1 MKTFAE
7 LGVKANFIKGL
18 EGLSIYKPTEI
29 QERVLPILLSHKTDI
44 VGQAQTGTGKTVAF
58 GIPLLHNINPN
69 VKEVQGLILCPTR
82 ELAKQVEKQLFR
94 FTKYTE
100 RIFTEAIY
108 GGVKIEQQIKALSR
122 PTHIIVATPGRLIDL
137 IHQEAVDLSTVK
149 TVILD
154 EADEMLSLG
163 FEKQLYQILNQLTSV
178 ESHWLFSATMP
189 DGIQTIISKYIDADA
204 PNIKVNPAKVVN
216 TKIIHQHYFTNNK
229 YGSLRRFLKLNA
241 NKRGIV
247 FCKTRM
253 TTGQVSQRLLDDG
266 ISAAAIHGNMSQR
279 DREKILRM
287 FRKKSIHYLV
297 GTDVI
302 ARGIDIEQLDFVVHF
317 QLPENEEYYTHRSGR
332 TARAGESGIS
342 LSLLTKNEKHAFNQM
357 LQNLKLKSK
366 EIHSI
371 KILNRN
377 ITITKKLL

>member
-1 MKTFAE
+1 MKTFTE
-7 LGVKANFIKGL
+7 LGVEANYIKGL
-18 EGLSIYKPTEI
+18 EALSIHKPTEI
-29 QERVLPILLSHKTDI
+29 QERVLPVLLNQSTDL

-58 GIPLLHNINPN
+58 GLPLLHSIDTSK
-69 VKEVQGLILCPTR
+69 KEIQGLILCPTR
-82 ELAKQVEKQLFR
+82 ELAKQVEKQLFK
-94 FTKYTE
+94 FTKFTD

-137 IHQEAVDLSTVK
+137 IYQDVVDLSTVK
-149 TVILD
+149 TVVLD

-163 FEKQLYQILNQLTSV
+163 FEKQLYQILNQLKTV

-189 DGIQTIISKYIDADA
+189 EGIQNIISKYIHEDA
-204 PNIKVNPAKVVN
+204 PNIKVNPSKVVN
-216 TKIIHQHYFTNNK
+216 TQIVHQHFITNNK
-229 YGSLRRFLKLNA
+229 YGSLKRFLKLNED
-241 NKRGIV
+241 KRGIV

-253 TTGQVSQRLLDDG
+253 TTDQVAQRLTEDG

-287 FRKKSIHYLV
+287 FRKKSIKYLV

-332 TARAGESGIS
+332 TARAGQSGVS
-342 LSLLTKNEKHAFNQM
+342 LSLLTKNELHTFNGI
-357 LQNLKLKSK
+357 LQHLKLSSK
-366 EIHSI
+366 EIKSI
-371 KILNRN
+371 N
-377 ITITKKLL
+377 

>member
-1 MKTFAE
+1 MKTFSE
-7 LGVKANFIKGL
+7 LGVKADYIKGL
-18 EGLSIYKPTEI
+18 EGLSILKPTEI
-29 QERVLPILLSHKTDI
+29 QELVLPILLNQKTDLI
-44 VGQAQTGTGKTVAF
+44 GQAQTGTGKTVAF
-58 GIPLLHNINPN
+58 GLPLLHSIDLSK
-69 VKEVQGLILCPTR
+69 KEVQGLILCPTR

-94 FTKYTE
+94 FTKYTD

-137 IHQEAVDLSTVK
+137 VNQNAVDLSHVK

-163 FEKQLYQILNQLTSV
+163 FEKQLHYILDELNSV

-189 DGIQTIISKYIDADA
+189 EGIQSIISRYIHEDA
-204 PNIKVNPAKVVN
+204 PHIKVNPSKVVN
-216 TKIIHQHYFTNNK
+216 TQITHQHYITNNK
-229 YGSLRRFLKLNA
+229 YGSLKRFLKANA

-247 FCKTRM
+247 FCKTRL
-253 TTGQVSQRLLDDG
+253 TTDQVSERLSEDG
-266 ISAAAIHGNMSQR
+266 VSAAAIHGNMSQR

-297 GTDVI
+297 GTDVV

-332 TARAGESGIS
+332 TARAGQTGVS
-342 LSLLTKNEKHAFNQM
+342 LSLLTKNELHLFNEM
-357 LQNLKLKSK
+357 LQTLKLKSQ
-366 EIHSI
+366 EIKSI
-371 KILNRN
+371 Q
-377 ITITKKLL
+377 

>member
-1 MKTFAE
+1 MPKRFDLKTFDQ
-7 LGVKANFIKGL
+7 LGVKANYIKGL
-18 EGLSIYKPTEI
+18 EALSIHKPTEI
-29 QERVLPILLSHKTDI
+29 QERVLPILLNNNTDI

-58 GIPLLHNINPN
+58 GLPLLHSIDISH
-69 VKEVQGLILCPTR
+69 KQVQGLILCPTR
-82 ELAKQVEKQLFR
+82 ELAKQVEKQLFK
-94 FTKYTE
+94 FTKFTD

-137 IHQEAVDLSTVK
+137 INQEVVDLSHVK
-149 TVILD
+149 TVVLD

-178 ESHWLFSATMP
+178 ESHWLFSATIP
-189 DGIQTIISKYIDADA
+189 EGIQSIISQYIHEDA
-204 PNIKVNPAKVVN
+204 PHIKVNPSKVVN
-216 TKIIHQHYFTNNK
+216 TQIIHQHYITNNK
-229 YGSLRRFLKLNA
+229 YGSLKRFLKLNDS
-241 NKRGIV
+241 KRGIV

-253 TTGQVSQRLLDDG
+253 TTDQVSQRLTEDG

-287 FRKKSIHYLV
+287 FRKKSIKYLV

-332 TARAGESGIS
+332 TARAGQSGVS
-342 LSLLTKNEKHAFNQM
+342 LSLLTKNELHTFNGI
-357 LQNLKLKSK
+357 LQHLKLSSK
-366 EIHSI
+366 EIKSI
-371 KILNRN
+371 N
-377 ITITKKLL
+377 